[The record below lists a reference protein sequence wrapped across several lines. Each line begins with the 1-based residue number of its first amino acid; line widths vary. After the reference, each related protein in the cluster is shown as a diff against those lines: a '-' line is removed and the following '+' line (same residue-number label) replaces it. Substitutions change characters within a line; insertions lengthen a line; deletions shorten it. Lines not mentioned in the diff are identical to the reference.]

1 MAERSRQRSR
11 LAGAGPALSGTPTL
25 AGIGKDF
32 TRLILKPSSA
42 SRDIWTLAR
51 SLLPFLLSLQHTI
64 TECLP
69 AKHPHHPPS
78 SLVPA
83 LNSQPPLAPTWVVS
97 TASWDSSSGTC
108 QQRHLALPGGSCHFR
123 GPFHTRHTAL
133 APPRAHTA
141 ASSQLGLAHSR
152 VLVLFRERPLNVKT
166 IPGLSDNEG

>member
-11 LAGAGPALSGTPTL
+11 LEGAGPALSGAPSL

-32 TRLILKPSSA
+32 ARLILKPSSA

-51 SLLPFLLSLQHTI
+51 SLPHTI
-64 TECLP
+64 TACLP

-97 TASWDSSSGTC
+97 TSWDSSSGTC
-108 QQRHLALPGGSCHFR
+108 QQRHLALPGGSCHSG
-123 GPFHTRHTAL
+123 GPFYTRHTPP
-133 APPRAHTA
+133 APPSTHTA

-152 VLVLFRERPLNVKT
+152 VLALFRECPLNVKT

>member
-11 LAGAGPALSGTPTL
+11 LAGAGPALSGAPTL

-51 SLLPFLLSLQHTI
+51 SLLPSFLLSLQHTI

-69 AKHPHHPPS
+69 AKHPHRPPS

-83 LNSQPPLAPTWVVS
+83 LNSQPPLAPRGWSARQVGIPALGPVNN
-97 TASWDSSSGTC
+97 ASLPFLGAPATPEGHFTPGT
-108 QQRHLALPGGSCHFR
+108 QPLPLQEPTLLPPPSLAL
-123 GPFHTRHTAL
+123 HTVGCL
-133 APPRAHTA
+133 YFSENAH
-141 ASSQLGLAHSR
+141 
-152 VLVLFRERPLNVKT
+152 
-166 IPGLSDNEG
+166 